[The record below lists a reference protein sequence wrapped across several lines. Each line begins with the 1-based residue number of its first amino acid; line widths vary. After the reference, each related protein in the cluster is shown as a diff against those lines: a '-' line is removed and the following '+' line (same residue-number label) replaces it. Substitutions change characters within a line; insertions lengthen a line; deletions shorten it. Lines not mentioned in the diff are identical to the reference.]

1 MPPKKK
7 SPDAPQTIAVD
18 SLKHTAATRTNIPTE
33 ELRDFVAEDEAAP
46 KTMRYPRNPDL
57 DPQLVW
63 KGKDEQDSQD
73 LAVPVVPVYI
83 QEKIHPQAII
93 EDVRASAK
101 RGQAGTLDLFADFNG
116 IEFDQLIEFY
126 QHNQHWQNR
135 MILGDSLLVMT
146 SLAEKEGLKGQVQMI
161 YLDPP
166 YGIKFGSNWQVSTRK
181 RDVKDGKAEDATR
194 QPEQIKAFR
203 DTWKLGIH
211 SYLAYLRDRLV
222 VARELL
228 TESGSIFVQ
237 IGDENVHLVRC
248 LLDEVFGGGNFI
260 SQITYIKTTGA
271 TVVFLP
277 GVTDHILWFGKN
289 REHTKYR
296 QLYQLK
302 DVGSDGSDKYNQV
315 LFKDGSI
322 RVLTEDEWRKLSI
335 LPPGAKVFRLD
346 NLMSQSMGRE
356 KGEGAACW
364 FPVALIG
371 REFRPS
377 IQSRW
382 KTNEIGMIRLLAA
395 DRIRASSNS
404 LNYVRFID
412 DFSAFPLSNSWSD
425 IGGIQSRSD
434 PKVYVVQTSTTA
446 IERCLLMT
454 TDPGDLVLDPTCGS
468 GTTAYV
474 AEQWGRRW
482 ITCDTSR
489 VALALARTRLMAAR
503 YPYYYLADSED
514 GSKKQMEVTGKIPL
528 AEIKPT
534 GDLRKGFVYKTVP
547 HVTLKAIANN
557 SEIDDIHARWQEKL
571 EPLRIELNA
580 LLKQQWPEWEIPRE
594 VGKDWPT
601 KAKELLAQWWE
612 HRRQRQR
619 EIDDSIARSADTETL
634 YDQPYEDKKRVRVT
648 GPFTVE
654 SLSPHRVLSTDEERP
669 ASETTAK
676 TEAASGQFE
685 TMILDNLRKA
695 GVQNTIKNER
705 LKFDALEPYAGA
717 WIHAAGEYAEKD
729 GAVKRV
735 AVSIGPEHGTVGPEQ
750 VKEAAKEAVKGIGF
764 DLLIIC
770 GFAFDPH
777 VSEEAKR
784 YGKLIVLPARM
795 NPDLAMG
802 EDLLKKTGSGNLFM
816 IFGEPDIQPVD
827 PKTGQ
832 IKPGADGRIQ
842 IEIKGLDIYDPTTGQ
857 IRSNSTADIAC
868 WFIDTHYNGE
878 SFFVRHAY
886 FTGGDKP
893 YEKLQRALK
902 AEVDEAAWAELYSTK
917 SRPFDR
923 PDTGKIAVKVINHY
937 GDEVLKVFGVG

>member
-1 MPPKKK
+1 MPPRKNNKKN
-7 SPDAPQTIAVD
+7 PDSAPTIAVD
-18 SLKHTAATRTNIPTE
+18 SHKHTTATRTNIPTE

-63 KGKDEQDSQD
+63 KGKDEQDSAD

-126 QHNQHWQNR
+126 QHNHHWSNR
-135 MILGDSLLVMT
+135 MILGDSLLVMS

-211 SYLAYLRDRLV
+211 SYLAYLRDRLQ

-237 IGDENVHLVRC
+237 IGDENVHLVRNI
-248 LLDEVFGGGNFI
+248 LDEVFGSENWCGNI
-260 SQITYIKTTGA
+260 QIIKTAGQTDLLLASLSDTLLWYSKDKEQVKFRKIFKEKGVGFDEIGQYYYA
-271 TVVFLP
+271 EFQNGERKRLSDDEISSPQSLP
-277 GVTDHILWFGKN
+277 
-289 REHTKYR
+289 
-296 QLYQLK
+296 
-302 DVGSDGSDKYNQV
+302 VGTRPFRISDISSNKFYSLG
-315 LFKDGSI
+315 
-322 RVLTEDEWRKLSI
+322 RVPFNFQSSEFF
-335 LPPGAKVFRLD
+335 PPAGRHWTH
-346 NLMSQSMGRE
+346 SPEGRE
-356 KGEGAACW
+356 
-364 FPVALIG
+364 
-371 REFRPS
+371 
-377 IQSRW
+377 
-382 KTNEIGMIRLLAA
+382 RLKFAN
-395 DRIRASSNS
+395 RIYAVGNS
-404 LNYVRFID
+404 VRFTGFLD
-412 DFSAFPLSNSWSD
+412 DFPFVEINNQWADTGVSGFSAEK
-425 IGGIQSRSD
+425 I
-434 PKVYVVQTSTTA
+434 YVVQTNTKV
-446 IERCLLMT
+446 IDRCLLMS

-514 GSKKQMEVTGKIPL
+514 GIKKQMEVTGKIPL
-528 AEIKPT
+528 AEVKPQ

-571 EPLRIELNA
+571 EPLRVELNA
-580 LLKQQWPEWEIPRE
+580 LLKQQWQEWQVPRE
-594 VGKDWPT
+594 AGEQWP
-601 KAKELLAQWWE
+601 AKTGELLAQWWE

-619 EIDDSIARSADTETL
+619 DIDDSIARNADTETL

-676 TEAASGQFE
+676 SEAASGQFE

-695 GVQNTIKNER
+695 GVQNTIKHER
-705 LKFDALEPYAGA
+705 LKFDALEPFAGA
-717 WIHAAGEYAEKD
+717 WIHATGEYTEKD
-729 GAVKRV
+729 GTVKRV

-750 VKEAAKEAVKGIGF
+750 VKEAAKEAVQGIGF
-764 DLLIIC
+764 DLLIVC

-784 YGKLIVLPARM
+784 YGKLTVLPAKM

-802 EDLLKKTGSGNLFM
+802 EELLKKTGSGNLFM

-827 PKTGQ
+827 PRTGQ

-868 WFIDTHYNGE
+868 WFIDTNYNGE

-886 FTGGDKP
+886 FTGGDQP
-893 YEKLQRALK
+893 YEKLQRALR
-902 AEVDEAAWAELYSTK
+902 AEVDEAAWAELYATK